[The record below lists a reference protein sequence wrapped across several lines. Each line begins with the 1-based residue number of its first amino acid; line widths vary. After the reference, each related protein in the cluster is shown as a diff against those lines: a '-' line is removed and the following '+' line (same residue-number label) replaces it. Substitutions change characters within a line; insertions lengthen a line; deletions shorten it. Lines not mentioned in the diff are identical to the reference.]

1 MPDQSR
7 LQRLSETL
15 YWTTLALSVVLPL
28 IVLYYAGKGV
38 ADPGSLLTQAPV
50 LPADLVVTR
59 AQAGLVAAVTLLSV
73 LPMIAALRAMTRLFD
88 RYRMGEVLSQ
98 ANAATILTI
107 GRALLAVAAF
117 TVAVPT
123 LHALI
128 LSWNAPQRVLSI
140 ALDSGAL
147 GFAIAAGLLTVIGW
161 AMAEA
166 AHVKAE
172 NEGFV

>member
-59 AQAGLVAAVTLLSV
+59 AQAGLVSAVAIASV
-73 LPMIAALRAMTRLFD
+73 LPMLAALRAMTRLFD
-88 RYRMGEVLSQ
+88 RYRMGEVLSH
-98 ANAATILTI
+98 ANATTILTI

-117 TVAVPT
+117 TIAVPT

-140 ALDSGAL
+140 ALDSGTL

-166 AHVKAE
+166 ARIKAE

>member
-15 YWTTLALSVVLPL
+15 YWTTLVLSVVLPL

-50 LPADLVVTR
+50 LPADLIVTR
-59 AQAGLVAAVTLLSV
+59 AQAGLVAAVAIASV
-73 LPMIAALRAMTRLFD
+73 LRMLAALRAMTRLFD
-88 RYRMGEVLSQ
+88 RYRTGEVLSH
-98 ANAATILTI
+98 ANAMTILTI

-117 TVAVPT
+117 TIAVPT

-140 ALDSGAL
+140 ALDSGTL

-166 AHVKAE
+166 ARIKAE

>member
-50 LPADLVVTR
+50 LPADLIVTR
-59 AQAGLVAAVTLLSV
+59 AQAGLVAAVAIASL
-73 LPMIAALRAMTRLFD
+73 LPMLAALRAMTRLFD
-88 RYRMGEVLSQ
+88 RYRMGEVLSH
-98 ANAATILTI
+98 ANATTILTI

-117 TVAVPT
+117 TIAVPT

-140 ALDSGAL
+140 ALDSGTL
-147 GFAIAAGLLTVIGW
+147 GVAIAAGLLTVIGW

-166 AHVKAE
+166 ARIKAE

>member
-15 YWTTLALSVVLPL
+15 YWTTMALSVVLPL
-28 IVLYYAGKGV
+28 IVLYYAGKAV
-38 ADPGSLLTQAPV
+38 ADPGSLLAQFPG
-50 LPADLVVTR
+50 LPADLIVTR
-59 AQAGLVAAVTLLSV
+59 AQAGLVAAVAIASL
-73 LPMIAALRAMTRLFD
+73 LPMLAALRAMTRLFD
-88 RYRMGEVLSQ
+88 RYRMGEVLSH
-98 ANAATILTI
+98 ANAMTILTI

-117 TVAVPT
+117 NIAVPT

-140 ALDSGAL
+140 ALDSGTL

-166 AHVKAE
+166 ARIKAE

>member
-15 YWTTLALSVVLPL
+15 YWTTMALSVVLPL
-28 IVLYYAGKGV
+28 IVLYYAGKAV
-38 ADPGSLLTQAPV
+38 ADPGSLLTQAPG
-50 LPADLVVTR
+50 LPADLIVTR
-59 AQAGLVAAVTLLSV
+59 AQAGLVAAVAIASL
-73 LPMIAALRAMTRLFD
+73 LPMLAALRAMTRLFD
-88 RYRMGEVLSQ
+88 RYRMGEVLSH
-98 ANAATILTI
+98 ANATTILTI

-117 TVAVPT
+117 TIAVPT

-140 ALDSGAL
+140 ALDSGTL

-166 AHVKAE
+166 ARIKAE

>member
-50 LPADLVVTR
+50 LPADLIVTR
-59 AQAGLVAAVTLLSV
+59 AQAGLVAAVAIASL
-73 LPMIAALRAMTRLFD
+73 LPMLAALRAMTRLFD
-88 RYRMGEVLSQ
+88 RYRMGEVLSH
-98 ANAATILTI
+98 ANATTILTI

-117 TVAVPT
+117 TIAVPT

-140 ALDSGAL
+140 ALDSGTL

-166 AHVKAE
+166 ARIKAE

>member
-15 YWTTLALSVVLPL
+15 NWTTLALSVVLPL

-50 LPADLVVTR
+50 LPADLIVTR
-59 AQAGLVAAVTLLSV
+59 AQAGLVAAVAIASL
-73 LPMIAALRAMTRLFD
+73 LPMLAALRAMTRLFD
-88 RYRMGEVLSQ
+88 RYRMGEVLSH
-98 ANAATILTI
+98 ANATTILTI

-117 TVAVPT
+117 TIAVPT

-140 ALDSGAL
+140 ALDSGTL

-166 AHVKAE
+166 ARIKAE

>member
-15 YWTTLALSVVLPL
+15 YWTTLVLSVVLPL

-59 AQAGLVAAVTLLSV
+59 AQAGLVAAVAIASV
-73 LPMIAALRAMTRLFD
+73 LPMLAALRAMTRLFD
-88 RYRMGEVLSQ
+88 RYRMGEVLSH
-98 ANAATILTI
+98 ANATTILTI

-117 TVAVPT
+117 TIAVPT

-140 ALDSGAL
+140 ALDSGTL

-166 AHVKAE
+166 ARIKAE

>member
-1 MPDQSR
+1 MPDHSR

-59 AQAGLVAAVTLLSV
+59 AQAGLVAAVAIASL
-73 LPMIAALRAMTRLFD
+73 LPMLAALRAMTRLFD
-88 RYRMGEVLSQ
+88 RYRMGEVLSH
-98 ANAATILTI
+98 ANAMTILTI

-117 TVAVPT
+117 TIAVPT

-140 ALDSGAL
+140 ALDSGTL

-166 AHVKAE
+166 ARIKAE